1 MVNTQKSYWE
11 IISCSKVFQNRKEV
25 KDYLGGI
32 GKFKKMLK
40 SGDLRYIKTSE

>member
-1 MVNTQKSYWE
+1 MVNTDKSHWK
-11 IISCSKVFQNRKEV
+11 IISCGKVFQNRKEV

-40 SGDLRYIKTSE
+40 SGDIKYVKVPE